1 MFLLRAAL
9 ERLCGLLGLRGHFAD
24 VKDPE
29 GCSTP
34 RRPSFRLLGSG
45 DLPGALIE
53 LPTSKIREGLQHT
66 QEAELPAPGLRRSA
80 GCSGRAAGAEDPEGC
95 STPRRPSFRLLGS
108 GDLPGALIEL
118 PTSKIREGLQHI
130 QEGEVSAPGLWRPAW
145 CSDQAADVEDQEGL
159 QRIQGRRGAR
169 SRASEILLAL

>member
-24 VKDPE
+24 VK
-29 GCSTP
+29 
-34 RRPSFRLLGSG
+34 
-45 DLPGALIE
+45 
-53 LPTSKIREGLQHT
+53 
-66 QEAELPAPGLRRSA
+66 
-80 GCSGRAAGAEDPEGC
+80 DPEGC